1 MANSTGDR
9 LGAGP
14 HARPVPEQGALGHRR
29 GMFSTLSLYVD
40 RILHVSMPLETWEMY
55 RSGGAGPCA
64 YLHTWKLH
72 VFPVNGILP
81 QRNLSKPSAKLQPT
95 SSFSN
100 KRDVDVNPRK
110 YTAKHLQVSC
120 NRYTGASCC
129 NHYSCQ
135 NPNRTKEAEVVKLDS
150 IPGIVLRKLQGLNAK
165 LHAPLCYGCYRPRMC
180 LLSTGDKPKAGPADR
195 LVSASVCVCVRLTPA
210 KGPSAS

>member
-1 MANSTGDR
+1 MPGPPPPPACLVLESPETLRTHSMHVRSNRAKPCRPTVQLRPWSYWVNRLVLHDPLGHTVLVLPTSDQRSIDFHATTRMANSTGDR

-55 RSGGAGPCA
+55 RRGGAGPCA

-110 YTAKHLQVSC
+110 YTAKHLQ
-120 NRYTGASCC
+120 
-129 NHYSCQ
+129 
-135 NPNRTKEAEVVKLDS
+135 
-150 IPGIVLRKLQGLNAK
+150 GI
-165 LHAPLCYGCYRPRMC
+165 M
-180 LLSTGDKPKAGPADR
+180 
-195 LVSASVCVCVRLTPA
+195 
-210 KGPSAS
+210 